1 MTSPLTVTDQEF
13 EEAVLHSDTLV
24 LVDFWATWCA
34 GCRMVAPILDEL
46 ANEYEGRV
54 TVVKANVD
62 EATEHTTHYQVRRTP
77 TIIFFRQG
85 QELDRIEGAGRK
97 ATYTE
102 KIDTLLG

>member
-1 MTSPLTVTDQEF
+1 MTSPLTVTDREF
-13 EEAVLHSDTLV
+13 EEAVLRSDTLM
-24 LVDFWATWCA
+24 LVEFWATWCA

-46 ANEYEGRV
+46 ATEYEGRV

-62 EATEHTTHYQVRRTP
+62 DAPEHTTHYQVRRTP

-97 ATYTE
+97 ATYTA
-102 KIDTLLG
+102 KIDPLLG